1 MERDSNKIT
10 VQRRWNKRK
19 KSGKPER
26 DVMLNK
32 MSKAYEIV
40 IKIQN
45 DIIQS
50 NTSDIQA
57 AGKKTDQ

>member
-1 MERDSNKIT
+1 
-10 VQRRWNKRK
+10 
-19 KSGKPER
+19 
-26 DVMLNK
+26 MLNIV
-32 MSKAYEIV
+32 SKAYEIV